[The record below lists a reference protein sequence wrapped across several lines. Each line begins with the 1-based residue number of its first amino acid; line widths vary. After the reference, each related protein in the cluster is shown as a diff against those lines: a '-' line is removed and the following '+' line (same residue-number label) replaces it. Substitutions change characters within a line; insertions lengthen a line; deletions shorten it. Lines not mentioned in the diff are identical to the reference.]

1 MIKLVRIDD
10 RLLHGQVAFAWS
22 KHYDINIILVANDN
36 AAQDK
41 TKQMA
46 LKMAKPPSAKLYIK
60 SVEDAIKDLP
70 KLDNPK
76 MKALV
81 IIDSTKD
88 AKSLVDASDNI
99 KSINVGGIRMA
110 EGKKLISRAVAVDG
124 EDIKNLKSIEENI
137 EVEVRQVPND
147 TKKLFKNLV

>member
-22 KHYDINIILVANDN
+22 KHYDINIILVANDD
-36 AAQDK
+36 AAKDK

-46 LKMAKPPSAKLYIK
+46 LKMAKPPNAKLYIK
-60 SVEDAIKDLP
+60 SVEEAIKDLP

-81 IIDSTKD
+81 IIDSAKD
-88 AKSLVDASDNI
+88 AKSLVEAADNI
-99 KSINVGGIRMA
+99 KSINVGGMRMA
-110 EGKKLISRAVAVDG
+110 EGKKLISRAVAVDD
-124 EDIKNLKSIEENI
+124 EDIKNLKAIEEKI
-137 EVEVRQVPND
+137 EVEIRQVPND

>member
-22 KHYDINIILVANDN
+22 KHYDINIILVANDD

-46 LKMAKPPSAKLYIK
+46 LKMAKPPNAKLYIK
-60 SVEDAIKDLP
+60 IVEDAIKDLP

-110 EGKKLISRAVAVDG
+110 EGKKLISRAVAVDD
-124 EDIKNLKSIEENI
+124 EDIKNLKSIEEKI

-147 TKKLFKNLV
+147 TKKLFKNLI